1 MNVENR
7 IRGFALRVDNL
18 IPPIIGNGS
27 APVYFR
33 QKYFGIE
40 RELSIAFHSRPSLR
54 TSSSFQERRPFYSIP
69 PRRTIRLPPRRPR
82 IETPATHRLEVRPN
96 LSLSGPPSL
105 A

>member
-54 TSSSFQERRPFYSIP
+54 TSSSFEERRPFYTMAPKRDNPLCRSVAHLSKGVLGLAVD
-69 PRRTIRLPPRRPR
+69 IRLVACRRWQ
-82 IETPATHRLEVRPN
+82 LW
-96 LSLSGPPSL
+96 
-105 A
+105 